1 MFPWNRRYTN
11 GPLYLKRSARGALE
25 QGSKPSRPAALCATF
40 SGDFMIQLTR
50 LNHIPLIVNA
60 DLIEHVEVTPDTVVA
75 LTTGQ
80 KFMVLESAEEVV
92 DKVIQ
97 FRKAIMSAAH
107 CPLKIH
113 ESSERTDAQGEPASS
128 SVK

>member
-1 MFPWNRRYTN
+1 
-11 GPLYLKRSARGALE
+11 
-25 QGSKPSRPAALCATF
+25 
-40 SGDFMIQLTR
+40 MIQLTR
-50 LNHIPLIVNA
+50 LNHVPLIVNA

-92 DKVIQ
+92 EKVIQ

-113 ESSERTDAQGEPASS
+113 DSSERADADHESAGLR
-128 SVK
+128 VK

>member
-1 MFPWNRRYTN
+1 
-11 GPLYLKRSARGALE
+11 
-25 QGSKPSRPAALCATF
+25 
-40 SGDFMIQLTR
+40 MIRLTR
-50 LNHIPLIVNA
+50 LNHAPLIVNA

-75 LTTGQ
+75 LTNGQ

-92 DKVIQ
+92 EKVIQ
-97 FRKAIMSAAH
+97 FRKAIISAAH

-113 ESSERTDAQGEPASS
+113 ESAEQREPAA